1 MLIDNKNI
9 SNYHVTQLN
18 FKKSKAVLFNLIA
31 LMQFFNNGQKND
43 LLTKQKHIGQGNF
56 KHKAE
61 I

>member
-18 FKKSKAVLFNLIA
+18 FKKSKAVFLNLIA
-31 LMQFFNNGQKND
+31 PIQLIYDEEKNEF
-43 LLTKQKHIGQGNF
+43 LKQLVHIGQGNF
-56 KHKAE
+56 KHKAK